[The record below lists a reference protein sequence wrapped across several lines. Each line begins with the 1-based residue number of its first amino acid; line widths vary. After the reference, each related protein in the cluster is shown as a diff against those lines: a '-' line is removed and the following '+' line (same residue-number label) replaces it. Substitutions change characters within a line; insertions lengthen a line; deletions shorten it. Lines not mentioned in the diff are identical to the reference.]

1 MRDFSPLW
9 HLTVNRFRE
18 FFREPAAVFWVY
30 GFPLFLALI
39 LGSAFRN
46 RPVERIRVDV
56 VADGPGGQVAADAT
70 RDLLQKDDRLI
81 LTVADATACRNR
93 MRTAKTD
100 LVVTPPAT
108 TGGAP
113 EYLVEP
119 NRPETVLAR
128 NAVDNALLR
137 SQAPN
142 AAKPEE
148 KTLDAVGG
156 RYIDFLIPGLIGT
169 NLMGGG
175 LWGVGFVIVNMRVRK
190 LLKRYLATPMRKT
203 DFLLSL
209 VFSRL
214 VFTLIELAILMT
226 FAWLVFDIHVF
237 GSLLALL
244 ALLLAGGVCFGGIGL
259 MVACRAQTMETVSG
273 LMNAIML
280 PMYLLSG
287 VFFSADRF
295 PNEIQPFIQALPLTT
310 LIDGLRAVMNDGAGF
325 EVAWKPCLILLTWGV
340 VSFGLALRL
349 FRWR

>member
-9 HLTVNRFRE
+9 HLTLNRFRE

-30 GFPLFLALI
+30 GFPLILALL

-56 VADGPGGQVAADAT
+56 VADGPGGVVAAKAMLDAL
-70 RDLLQKDDRLI
+70 RHDERL
-81 LTVADATACRNR
+81 TAVVAHAEECRNR

-100 LVVTPPAT
+100 LVVTPPASP
-108 TGGAP
+108 GGALD
-113 EYLVEP
+113 YLVEP
-119 NRPETVLAR
+119 NRPEAVLAR
-128 NAVDNALLR
+128 NAVDNVLLR
-137 SQAPN
+137 SQLP
-142 AAKPEE
+142 AAALPREQ
-148 KTLDAVGG
+148 TIDAIGG

-209 VFSRL
+209 VISRT
-214 VFTLIELAILMT
+214 VFTFIEIAILWS
-226 FAWLVFDIHVF
+226 FAWLIFDVRVF
-237 GSLLALL
+237 GNLLALF
-244 ALLLAGGVCFGGIGL
+244 ALMLAGSVCFGGIGL
-259 MVACRAQTMETVSG
+259 LVACRATTMETVSG

-295 PNEIQPFIQALPLTT
+295 PDGIQPFIQALPLTV
-310 LIDGLRAVMNDGAGF
+310 LIDGVRSVMNDGAGF
-325 EVAWKPCLILLTWGV
+325 EVAWKPILILLAWGV
-340 VSFGLALRL
+340 VCFGLALRL

>member
-1 MRDFSPLW
+1 MRDFTPLW
-9 HLTVNRFRE
+9 HLTVSRFRE
-18 FFREPAAVFWVY
+18 FYREPAAVFWVY
-30 GFPLFLALI
+30 GFPLVLAVI

-56 VADGPGGQVAADAT
+56 VADGPGGVVAADKM
-70 RDLLQKDDRLI
+70 RDALLKDERLI
-81 LTVADATACRNR
+81 VLLGDAAAGRNR

-113 EYLVEP
+113 DYLIEP
-119 NRPETVLAR
+119 NRPEAVLAR
-128 NAVDNALLR
+128 NAVDNVLLR
-137 SQAPN
+137 GQLPT
-142 AAKPEE
+142 AAKPTEQ
-148 KTLDAVGG
+148 TLDAVGG

-190 LLKRYLATPMRKT
+190 LLKRFLATPMRKS

-209 VFSRL
+209 VLSRL
-214 VFTLIELAILMT
+214 VFTLIEIAILWS
-226 FAWLVFDIHVF
+226 FAWLIFDVRVF
-237 GSLLALL
+237 GNLFALFLLM
-244 ALLLAGGVCFGGIGL
+244 LAGGVCFGGIGL
-259 MVACRAQTMETVSG
+259 LVACRAQTMETVSG

-295 PNEIQPFIQALPLTT
+295 PTEIQPLIQALPLTT
-310 LIDGLRAVMNDGAGF
+310 LIDGLRAVINDGAGF
-325 EVAWKPCLILLTWGV
+325 EAAWKPCLILSAWGV
-340 VSFGLALRL
+340 GCFALALRL